1 MLASPAPEA
10 RADDLVNPRVVF
22 EPKYDGMRVLAL
34 VEPAEPTPR
43 VTLRSRQGNDK
54 TAQFPDLVRDLRRF
68 ARGLRSPVLLDGE
81 VVALDARGQPTTFQR
96 LSGRIHLTGA
106 RAIEEHAGRQAVAF
120 IAFDLLRD
128 GSDDL
133 RGLPLVDRKARLEK
147 VFGTAGSERVRL
159 AEMAAGDGRRL
170 HDRAVADGWEGLIA
184 KDAHSVYEAGR
195 RSPAWRKLKLP
206 RRQELVVG
214 GWTDPRETRQHFGS
228 LAVGYYEG
236 RGRSRTLQFAGLVG
250 SGFSQAELARLAA
263 RLVDRH
269 VDECPFAPHQALPRH
284 AHWVRPELVVEVKF
298 TEWTDEGLLRHP
310 VYLGERADKAA
321 RTVVREEAGLP
332 PAGRVGAAPAPG
344 DSTPTEPREQR
355 FVVPEAL
362 ELVAAQLQAL
372 EDAGRDGTILLPD
385 GARLEVTNLRKLFWP
400 GLGVTKGEL
409 LRYCARVSPLLLPA
423 IADRPLVM
431 KRFPNG
437 IAGKTFYQQRAPDD
451 VQPGVRV
458 EVVEGDPDAVPRVI
472 GGSLQT
478 LLYTAQLAAISLDPW
493 FSRVGSVDD
502 ADYAALDLDPM
513 PGVPFSQVLEV
524 ARAIRDTVL
533 TLGVAA
539 VPKTSGSSGLHVY
552 IPLAPGT
559 PYASGQLFCQI
570 VATVVASRHPSLAT
584 VERAVAK
591 RGKKVYLDYLQNI
604 VGKALATAY
613 SVRASEFAGVST
625 PLGWEELDED
635 IHPEDFTIRN
645 AIERFRE
652 AGDLWAPVHRG
663 PANDLRAVL
672 ERLR

>member
-1 MLASPAPEA
+1 MLASSAPEA
-10 RADDLVNPRVVF
+10 RTDDLVNPRVVF

-68 ARGLRSPVLLDGE
+68 ARALRAPVLLDGE

-96 LSGRIHLTGA
+96 LAGRIHLTGS
-106 RAIEEHAGRQAVAF
+106 RSIEEHAGRQSVAF

-236 RGRSRTLQFAGLVG
+236 RGRSRALQFAGLVG

-263 RLVDRH
+263 RLADRH
-269 VDECPFAPHQALPRH
+269 LDECPFAPHTALPRH
-284 AHWVRPELVVEVKF
+284 AHWVRPDLVVEVKF

-321 RTVVREEAGLP
+321 HSVAREDRGLGSMARATAPQSGVPRPRDRTKTAGF
-332 PAGRVGAAPAPG
+332 AV
-344 DSTPTEPREQR
+344 SES
-355 FVVPEAL
+355 L
-362 ELVAAQLQAL
+362 ELVAAQIQAL

-385 GARLEVTNLRKLFWP
+385 GARLDVTNLRKLFWP
-400 GLGVTKGEL
+400 GLGITKGDL
-409 LRYCARVSPLLLPA
+409 LRYYARVSPLLLPVLE
-423 IADRPLVM
+423 DRPLVM

-437 IAGKTFYQQRAPDD
+437 IAGKTFYQQRAPDE
-451 VQPGVRV
+451 VQAGVRV

-502 ADYAALDLDPM
+502 ADYVALDLDPM

-524 ARAIRDTVL
+524 ARAIREVL
-533 TLGVAA
+533 LTIDVVA

-552 IPLAPGT
+552 IPLAAGT

-570 VATVVASRHPSLAT
+570 IATLVASRHASIAT

-591 RGKKVYLDYLQNI
+591 RGKKVYVDYLQNI

-625 PLGWEELDED
+625 PLRWEELDED
-635 IHPEDFTIRN
+635 VHPEDFTIRN
-645 AIERFRE
+645 ALERVRE
-652 AGDLWAPVHRG
+652 AGDLWASLHRG
-663 PANDLRAVL
+663 PRNDLRAVL